1 MPSKTLQ
8 RRNINYVY
16 LFTQAAIVLIIIYS
30 IYLAG
35 SEYYILLGISIY
47 FLFSIYLKILIP
59 KWHRNGMNFMKKEK
73 YDLAILSFQRSYEYF
88 TKHTWIDHY
97 RAFTLFSTSR
107 DSYAEMAL
115 INIINCFRQ
124 LGDVKM
130 ARKYLQILQEKF
142 PENKFS

>member
-1 MPSKTLQ
+1 MPSKTPQ
-8 RRNINYVY
+8 RRNLNYVY
-16 LFTQAAIVLIIIYS
+16 LFTQVAIMLIIIYS
-30 IYLAG
+30 FYLG
-35 SEYYILLGISIY
+35 GFEYFFLLGISLY
-47 FLFSIYLKILIP
+47 FLISIYLKILIP
-59 KWHRNGMNFMKKEK
+59 KWHRKGMNFMKKEK

-88 TKHTWIDHY
+88 TKHAWIDQY
-97 RAFTLFSTSR
+97 RAITLFSTSK